1 MALNCNT
8 CDKRKAAIAEGHC
21 SEFSHIPQ
29 VDACAMY
36 RMDSSL
42 LPPVQDQKKEE
53 APSYLWLSQTHDSS
67 HNIKSIKS

>member
-8 CDKRKAAIAEGHC
+8 CDKRKAALAEGHC
-21 SEFSHIPQ
+21 TEFTMIPQ

-36 RMDSSL
+36 RMDASL
-42 LPPVQDQKKEE
+42 LPPVQAKQEE
-53 APSYLWLSQTHDSS
+53 APSYLWLDQTHDSI